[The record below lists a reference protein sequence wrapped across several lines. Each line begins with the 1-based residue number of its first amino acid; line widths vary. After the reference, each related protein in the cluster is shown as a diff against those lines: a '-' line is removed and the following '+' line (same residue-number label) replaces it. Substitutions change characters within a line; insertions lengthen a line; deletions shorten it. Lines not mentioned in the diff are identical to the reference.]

1 MKKIVSM
8 LLCLALVLGCA
19 ASLAEE
25 APAKVSLGTIDV
37 NGAFALQCGVPEG
50 YQVTTI
56 DGDGEMIIAQINSED
71 KAKPVMYLVVAFDET
86 YADVDRMNDLDEE
99 ALALLEETYVDMDE
113 TVEISYGDTGYGT
126 RLLIAK
132 QTVNEPNYI
141 DFLSVYKGYFVEFVL
156 IPGEESDGRLTD
168 EQMAMSID
176 FLTELDFIP
185 AEEKPAEAPVA
196 ELAGKRFLAVLS
208 GYEPETGLVTVTL
221 KQPVTLSPEEVDGL
235 AVGSTLTVGQETI
248 TVETLETVDETT
260 CLVNDEYTLNASADG
275 VHVSFY
281 DHECT
286 MEIGVLKLELPENA
300 AFLDGIDP
308 ETGAML
314 DEDLVRT
321 MAELAEILSGT
332 GDPMD
337 PGLDADNV
345 YVTFDENGG
354 LAQVERVYVP
364 WQ

>member
-86 YADVDRMNDLDEE
+86 Y
-99 ALALLEETYVDMDE
+99 VDMDE

-156 IPGEESDGRLTD
+156 IPGEESDGKLTD